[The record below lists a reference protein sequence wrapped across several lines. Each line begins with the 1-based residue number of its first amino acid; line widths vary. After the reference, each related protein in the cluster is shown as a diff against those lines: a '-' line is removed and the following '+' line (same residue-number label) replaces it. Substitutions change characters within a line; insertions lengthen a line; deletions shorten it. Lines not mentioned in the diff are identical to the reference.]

1 MNTLT
6 QATPEKTV
14 IVIVE
19 DLIQDWGLD
28 FDGDID
34 GETLLV
40 SNLEF
45 ASVDII
51 QLCVA
56 LEQHYKRKLGFQ
68 DLLMDKGSYVGDLS
82 ISRIAE
88 FVDARLNE
96 PEAAR
101 A

>member
-1 MNTLT
+1 MGTLT
-6 QATPEKTV
+6 QATVETT
-14 IVIVE
+14 IVEIIE

-28 FDGDID
+28 LDDEIG
-34 GETLLV
+34 GATMLV
-40 SNLEF
+40 EDLEF

-68 DLLMDKGSYVGDLS
+68 EMLMDNGSYVGDLA
-82 ISRIAE
+82 IARIAK
-88 FVDARLNE
+88 FVEGRLND